1 MENVDF
7 CFVVLHY
14 KTADDTIECI
24 KSIQKL
30 SDRSSIVIVDN
41 ASNNGSIEKVQ
52 KMFESCDDIFIIKNK
67 DNLGFAAGNN
77 IGYKYARNVLKAKFI
92 AISNND
98 IIVDSNDFITYCTKL
113 FEKSDFFVMGP
124 DIESMV
130 DHGHQNP
137 MKAKNPDPKRIR
149 KEIARYKI
157 LYILN
162 KIGIYE
168 SLRRKISVEKNAV
181 SNSSML
187 VMQENVQLH
196 GAFMV
201 FSPNFIKKEEIAFRP
216 GTFLYMEESIL
227 NLYCKKM
234 GYKTI
239 FSPDVKVFHKEDSS
253 TNSLFTA
260 TREKRSFVFRNM
272 VKSLKVYYKVLTENE
287 ERLDCNDENTN
298 RFI

>member
-30 SDRSSIVIVDN
+30 LDKSSIVIVDN

-52 KMFESCDDIFIIKNK
+52 KMFESNDNVFIIKNK
-67 DNLGFAAGNN
+67 DNLGFATGNN

-98 IIVDSNDFITYCTKL
+98 IIVDSNDFITYCVQL
-113 FEKSDFFVMGP
+113 FEKSNFFVMGP
-124 DIESMV
+124 DIKSMV

-137 MKAKNPDPKRIR
+137 MKAKNPDSKRIR
-149 KEIARYKI
+149 KEIVRYKI

-168 SLRRKISVEKNAV
+168 ILRKKNSVEKNVV
-181 SNSSML
+181 SNTTML

-196 GAFMV
+196 GSFMV
-201 FSPNFIKKEEIAFRP
+201 FSPNFIEKEEIAFRP

-253 TNSLFTA
+253 TNALFTA
-260 TREKRSFVFRNM
+260 TREKRNFVFKNM
-272 VKSLKVYYKVLTENE
+272 IKSLKVYYNILIENRE
-287 ERLDCNDENTN
+287 
-298 RFI
+298 